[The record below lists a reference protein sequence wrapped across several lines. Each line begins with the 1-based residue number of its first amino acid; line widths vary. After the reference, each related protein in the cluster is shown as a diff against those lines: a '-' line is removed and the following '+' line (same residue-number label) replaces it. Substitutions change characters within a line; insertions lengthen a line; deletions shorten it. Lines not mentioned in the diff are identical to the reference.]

1 MRKVLAASLLLL
13 ASAACSS
20 QSANA
25 GANLIKPEVQI
36 VQTSGVP
43 AVARFEQG
51 ALRVQYA
58 LRVTNPSGEPI
69 TLKRVTL
76 QSQSEGAYHVGPA
89 SQAYDVIIAPG
100 GYQEVQMSA
109 DAQTGQSLVGANG
122 PVMLRVTTEF
132 DSPVGKFQQ
141 ITNSVV
147 NATASITGEKDQ

>member
-20 QSANA
+20 QGGNTAASS
-25 GANLIKPEVQI
+25 IKPEVQI

-43 AVARFEQG
+43 SVARFEQG

-58 LRVTNPSGEPI
+58 LRVSNPSAEPI

-76 QSQSEGAYHVGPA
+76 VSQSEGAYHVGPV
-89 SQAYDVIIAPG
+89 SQAYDVTIAPG
-100 GYQEVQMSA
+100 AHEEVQMSA
-109 DAQTGQSLVGANG
+109 DATTGQSIVGANG

-132 DSPVGKFQQ
+132 NSAAGKFQQ

-147 NATASITGEKDQ
+147 NANASITGEKDQ